1 VDEVNLETTK
11 KPRQK
16 HWVAVIAFVA
26 HTMTKKASYRITIA
40 KGVQKGDGMINLR
53 QQNYPIVPRALLGNM
68 VKLKLVQTMQR
79 LVNSAQPVT
88 MAVMLVPL
96 VLKVVRSVQKVMPK
110 LLPVKHFVCLA
121 N

>member
-1 VDEVNLETTK
+1 MEKAK

-16 HWVAVIAFVA
+16 HWVAVTASVA
-26 HTMTKKASYRITIA
+26 HTMTKKASNRISIA

-53 QQNYPIVPRALLGNM
+53 QQNYPSVPRALPGNM

-96 VLKVVRSVQKVMPK
+96 VLIVVHSVQKVIPRM
-110 LLPVKHFVCLA
+110 LPVKHFVCLA